1 MEIVE
6 ILHFFGK
13 RNKKATEIA
22 SDGWGKY
29 EVYLEPMLITHRKKG
44 AEETSIKRGLAFFG
58 YMVVT

>member
-1 MEIVE
+1 
-6 ILHFFGK
+6 LLLYRGNDRNLTFFGK

-44 AEETSIKRGLAFFG
+44 TEETSIK
-58 YMVVT
+58 